1 MTTSV
6 RLDPATERLLEE
18 VGEERGLTKSEVIRE
33 ALRLVAETKR
43 RRNRGRRPYEAFRGV
58 IGRVRGGPVDLS
70 ERTGERFRR
79 ILLDGRKR
87 S

>member
-18 VGEERGLTKSEVIRE
+18 VVEERGLTKSEVIRE

-58 IGRVRGGPVDLS
+58 IGRVRGGPADLS